1 MAALL
6 IIQAAVSP
14 DPAHRARYRQY
25 QEAVRPLIESHG
37 GQLRA
42 TGLIL
47 DVLEGEHDGRRL
59 IVFEFPSMD
68 ALRAFWNSSEY
79 AAIKPLRSGASRCDV
94 WAVPAESS
102 GWRG

>member
-6 IIQAAVSP
+6 IIQAAVSH

-25 QEAVRPLIESHG
+25 QALVRPLIESHG

-42 TGLIL
+42 TGLNL

-68 ALRAFWNSSEY
+68 ALRAFWNSPEY
-79 AAIKPLRSGASRCDV
+79 AAIKPLRSGTARSDV

-102 GWRG
+102 G